1 MADADPRRDAAIK
14 RLEAKRAF
22 NLHVLLYAL
31 VNALL
36 IAIWAFSGR
45 GYFWPMWPIA
55 GWGVAIAIHAWTAF
69 MQKPIT
75 EEEIRREMER
85 GG

>member
-1 MADADPRRDAAIK
+1 MTNGDDPRAAAIQ

-22 NLHVLLYAL
+22 NLHVTIYVAVNLLL
-31 VNALL
+31 V
-36 IAIWAFSGR
+36 IIWAMTGGGS
-45 GYFWPMWPIA
+45 FWPIWAIL
-55 GWGVAIAIHAWTAF
+55 GWGFAIAIHYWTAF

-75 EEEIRREMER
+75 EDEIRREMNR

>member
-1 MADADPRRDAAIK
+1 MSDADPRREAAIK

-22 NLHVLLYAL
+22 NLHVALYVL

-36 IAIWAFSGR
+36 VVIWAFSGH
-45 GYFWPMWPIA
+45 GYFWPIWPIA
-55 GWGVAIAIHAWTAF
+55 GWGLAIVIHYWTAF

-75 EEEIRREMER
+75 EDDIRREMQ
-85 GG
+85 GGG